1 MIGLFGGTFDPFHM
15 GHRAILESA
24 LAQLNLDDLIVMPVG
39 RAPHKDRQTSFAA
52 FRYEM
57 AHLGSQGLGNL
68 TVSDDEIKEP
78 GIDYSYHTV
87 LRIKKER
94 PGQGVTLIAGS
105 DVLLSIDSWYR
116 PADLLKEASLAV
128 ALRGGDDLDLI
139 LEKAQT
145 VQKTYATSVTLF
157 DMPTIS
163 LSASQLRQL
172 MEGGDPVD
180 NLCPPRVESFLLQY
194 KIYDFQE
201 VSTALGPEAWQALLD
216 LEEKTWQHQSQER
229 RLHAASVAQYAA
241 RLALVYGEDPGL
253 AARAGLLHDLAKG
266 MSLDKQRALASRY
279 LDLAGHDHESG
290 QSSMNPQLLHGP
302 ASASLA
308 MDLTGELVGPLSEAI
323 AFHSTAAP
331 FMSTLGE
338 ILFLADKIAYD
349 RNFSRL
355 EPIRKLALEG
365 QIGRAMLLC
374 LEEIF
379 QALERKGESPSPLS
393 LEAYE
398 KYKSRAWPVG
408 NML

>member
-24 LAQLNLDDLIVMPVG
+24 LTQLNLDDLIVMPVG
-39 RAPHKDRQTSFAA
+39 RPPHKDRQTSFAA

-57 AHLGSQGLGNL
+57 ALLGSQGLGKL
-68 TVSDDEIKEP
+68 TVSDHEIKEP

-94 PGQGVTLIAGS
+94 PDQGITLIAGS

-139 LEKAQT
+139 LAKAQS
-145 VQKTYATSVTLF
+145 VQKTYQTTVTLF

-163 LSASQLRQL
+163 LSASQLRRL
-172 MEGGDPVD
+172 MEGGDPVGD
-180 NLCPPRVESFLLQY
+180 LCPARVESFLLQY

-201 VSTALGPEAWQALLD
+201 VFKALGAEGWQALLD
-216 LEEKTWQHQSQER
+216 LEEKTWQHQSRER

-241 RLALVYGEDPGL
+241 RLALVYGEDPAL
-253 AARAGLLHDLAKG
+253 AARGGLLHDLAKG
-266 MSLDKQRALASRY
+266 LPLDKQRALAGQY
-279 LDLAGHDHESG
+279 LDMAGHERLVLE
-290 QSSMNPQLLHGP
+290 SSMSPQLYHGP
-302 ASASLA
+302 ASALLA
-308 MDLTGELVGPLSEAI
+308 MDLTGEPMGPLSEAI

-331 FMSTLGE
+331 FMSSLGE

-355 EPIRKLALEG
+355 EPIRKLAGQG
-365 QIGRAMLLC
+365 QIDRAMLLC

-398 KYKSRAWPVG
+398 KYKSRA
-408 NML
+408 